1 MYMAE
6 SLHMG
11 RIMLHVYGR
20 ESYIW
25 VGLCYMYMAESL
37 HMGRIRESTYG

>member
-1 MYMAE
+1 MGRIMLHVYMAE

-20 ESYIW
+20 ES
-25 VGLCYMYMAESL
+25 
-37 HMGRIRESTYG
+37 TYG